1 MSNKLE
7 FTMSDKK
14 LLLRFFQKHN
24 VKVTECADGC
34 RINLDRLDE
43 DTRAKYNILTEA
55 LETIQAMTR
64 NPI

>member
-1 MSNKLE
+1 MSDKLE

-43 DTRAKYNILTEA
+43 NVKEKYIALVEA